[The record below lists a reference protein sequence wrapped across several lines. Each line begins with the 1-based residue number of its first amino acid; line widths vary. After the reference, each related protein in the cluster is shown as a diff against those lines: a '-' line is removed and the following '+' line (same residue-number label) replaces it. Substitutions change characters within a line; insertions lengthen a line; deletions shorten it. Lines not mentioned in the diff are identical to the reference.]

1 MRVVLDTNIVVSAL
15 LFPTGQVTW
24 LRDLW
29 TARRILPLVCRA
41 TVRELIRVL
50 AYPKLG
56 LDEDDIQAVLGAYLP
71 LTETVD
77 ATDDPMAGLPLC
89 RDPHDQVFLV
99 LALVG
104 RAEVLV
110 SGDIALRELGGQ
122 LPFAIEAP
130 AEFRRRF
137 HHGF

>member
-1 MRVVLDTNIVVSAL
+1 VRVVLDTNIVVSAL

-50 AYPKLG
+50 AYPKFG
-56 LDEDDIQAVLGAYLP
+56 LEEDDIQAVLGAYLP

-77 ATDDPMAGLPLC
+77 VTDDPMAGLPLC

-137 HHGF
+137 HHGL

>member
-50 AYPKLG
+50 AYPKFG
-56 LDEDDIQAVLGAYLP
+56 LEEDDIQAVLGAYLP

-77 ATDDPMAGLPLC
+77 VTDDPMAGLPLC
-89 RDPHDQVFLV
+89 RDPHDQVSLV

-137 HHGF
+137 HHGL

>member
-1 MRVVLDTNIVVSAL
+1 VRVVLDTNIVVSAL

-50 AYPKLG
+50 AYPKFG
-56 LDEDDIQAVLGAYLP
+56 LEEDDIQAVLGAYLP

-77 ATDDPMAGLPLC
+77 VTDDPMAGLPLC

-122 LPFAIEAP
+122 LLFAIEAP

-137 HHGF
+137 HHGL

>member
-29 TARRILPLVCRA
+29 TARRILPLACRA

-50 AYPKLG
+50 AYPKFG
-56 LDEDDIQAVLGAYLP
+56 LEEDDIQAVLGAYLP

-77 ATDDPMAGLPLC
+77 VTDDPVAGVPLC
-89 RDPHDQVFLV
+89 RDPCDQVFLV

-137 HHGF
+137 HRGP